1 MKKKIKF
8 ISSIFLLIIFTNL
21 YSYEI
26 IRDPIFE
33 NYFEELSEEF
43 KLKKIDTYLV
53 KNKSANAFVLNNDIY
68 ITTGLLEVINNEDTL
83 KAIYLHEYG
92 HIIKNHFQSKKIK
105 IQQSSEKINF
115 YNLFSV
121 GLAIISSNV
130 NLGVGTSVTLNSN
143 VINEISKYSI
153 NFEIEADNF
162 MINELKKNEISTSE
176 LISFLNKV
184 TEPNMSYFRT
194 HPRSENRINN
204 LKEIDYKISLNS
216 NKFEW
221 IKSKYTKK
229 SNNDSFNLF
238 FKKLE
243 KGIFQEGEKLNH
255 INEDIIKYEAFKKG
269 FLINNWDIDFQKLI
283 KNNNNSFLK
292 IEYINYLLDNN
303 LDHKYEIIENFKF
316 DHKLMNEFFYY
327 YIFGKYYN
335 KIEEISLSNF
345 YFCQFYKAINSKN
358 KADFFCQKYDI
369 KDIPSIDKTYALF
382 K

>member
-1 MKKKIKF
+1 LKKSIKF
-8 ISSIFLLIIFTNL
+8 ISTIFLLILFKNL

-33 NYFEELSEEF
+33 DYFEKINKEF
-43 KLKKIDTYLV
+43 EHEIVDTYLV
-53 KNKSANAFVLNNDIY
+53 KNKSANAFVLNNNIY
-68 ITTGLLEVINNEDTL
+68 FTTGLLEIINNEDTL

-105 IQQSSEKINF
+105 IQQSDEKSNF
-115 YNLFSV
+115 YNLFSL
-121 GLAIISSNV
+121 GLAIVSGNINM
-130 NLGVGTSVTLNSN
+130 GVGTSITLNSN
-143 VINEISKYSI
+143 AINEISKFSV

-162 MINELKKNEISTSE
+162 MIKELKKNEISTSE

-184 TEPNMSYFRT
+184 SDPNMNYFRT

-204 LKEIDYKISLNS
+204 LKKINYKPSLNS
-216 NKFEW
+216 VKFEW

-229 SNNDSFNLF
+229 SNNEAFNLF

-243 KGIFQEGEKLNH
+243 NGIFKEDEKLDN
-255 INEDIIKYEAFKKG
+255 INEELIKYEAFKKG
-269 FLINNWDIDFQKLI
+269 FLINNWNIYFQKLI
-283 KNNNNSFLK
+283 KNNSNSFLK

-303 LDHKYEIIENFKF
+303 IDYNNEIIENFKF
-316 DHKLMNEFFYY
+316 DQKLMKEFFYY

-335 KIEEISLSNF
+335 KIGDINLSNF
-345 YFCQFYKAINSKN
+345 YFCQFYKFINSEN
-358 KADFFCQKYDI
+358 KADFFCRKYDI
-369 KDIPSIDKTYALF
+369 KDIPTIDKTYALF